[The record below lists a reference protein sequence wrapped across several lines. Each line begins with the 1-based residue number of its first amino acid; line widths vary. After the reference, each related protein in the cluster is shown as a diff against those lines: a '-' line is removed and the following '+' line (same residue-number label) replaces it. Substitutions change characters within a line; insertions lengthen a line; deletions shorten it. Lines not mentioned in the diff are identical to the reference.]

1 LVGLNE
7 NYLIKIMETAL
18 PQFFKII
25 REKIYFPRSR
35 KWIPLQEII
44 MLQGEV
50 NYTLIHLISGRK
62 LLIPRTL
69 KLFENILINHD
80 FLRTHRG
87 YIINCDHLQSID
99 NEGDTVNLSNNL
111 QASIS
116 RRRKVEVSRILE
128 LQA

>member
-1 LVGLNE
+1 M
-7 NYLIKIMETAL
+7 KTAL

-50 NYTLIHLISGRK
+50 NYTLIHLRGGRK
-62 LLIPRTL
+62 ILIPRTL
-69 KLFENILINHD
+69 KLFEHTLMTHNFIRI
-80 FLRTHRG
+80 HRG
-87 YIINCDHLQSID
+87 FIINCGHLQSID
-99 NEGDTVNLSNNL
+99 NEGIKVHLTNDL
-111 QASIS
+111 QATIS

-128 LQA
+128 GGALNHEF